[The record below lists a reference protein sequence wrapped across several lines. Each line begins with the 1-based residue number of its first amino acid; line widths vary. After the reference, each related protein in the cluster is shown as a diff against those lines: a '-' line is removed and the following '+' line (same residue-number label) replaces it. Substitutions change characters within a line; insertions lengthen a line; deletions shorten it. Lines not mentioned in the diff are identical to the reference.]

1 MERYGVQ
8 MRENADQNNP
18 KYEHFSRSEIF
29 LLNTPKTET
38 FYIAR

>member
-1 MERYGVQ
+1 ML
-8 MRENADQNNP
+8 ENADQNNP
-18 KYEHFSRSEIF
+18 KYEHFSHREIF